1 MGVLNVTPDSF
12 SDGGL
17 YQSAENAAHR
27 IDELVVDGADIVDI
41 GGESTRP
48 GASAVPAR
56 EQLTRVEPA
65 VRHAVARGDV
75 LVSVDT
81 TSAEVAERVLGLGV
95 HIINDVSTLRDPR
108 LAAVVRERR
117 ATLILMHCREPMSTM
132 RGFSVYPDD
141 AYGDVVAD
149 VLAEW
154 RTARDRA
161 VAVGVDSSDIWLD
174 PGLGFTKNA
183 RQSYELLA
191 RIDEFQSEGVPIVIG
206 PSRKSF
212 IASVDSAPPESRLGG
227 TIAACLWAV
236 DRGAKVLRV
245 HDVAQVRQAL
255 AVRHAIRRGSVE
267 EVGRA

>member
-12 SDGGL
+12 SDAGM
-17 YQSAENAAHR
+17 YQSPERAAGR
-27 IDELVVDGADIVDI
+27 IDELVAEGADIVDI

-48 GASAVPAR
+48 SARAVPAA
-56 EQLTRVEPA
+56 EQLARIEPA

-95 HIINDVSTLRDPR
+95 HIINDVSTLGDTR
-108 LAAVVRERR
+108 LGAVVRERR

-132 RGFSVYPDD
+132 QGFSVYPDD

-149 VLAEW
+149 VLKEW
-154 RTARDRA
+154 RVARDRA
-161 VAVGVDSSDIWLD
+161 LALGVDADDIWLD

-183 RQSYELLA
+183 RHSYELLG
-191 RIDEFQSEGVPIVIG
+191 RLDELRGEGVPIVVG

-212 IASVDSAPPESRLGG
+212 IAAADAAPPQARLGG
-227 TIAACLWAV
+227 TIAACLAAV
-236 DRGAKVLRV
+236 ERGAEVLRV
-245 HDVAQVRQAL
+245 HDVAPIRQAL
-255 AVRHAIRRGSVE
+255 AVQRAIERRSVE
-267 EVGRA
+267 GVGRA